1 MSMESSIYFYC
12 DDLPGNSP
20 MRQKGW
26 LEERERGGYISPS
39 YKAPLKTDGKL
50 DFHEWEKF
58 LKRNRSLL
66 LQCESPR
73 IDLGIMADCQ
83 VADFDLRV
91 PVRVL
96 QAFAKAKVWLGLT
109 LMPNGNNQ
117 VRYQQKCHNTLSAD
131 TPSGGRPPALPPSIR
146 QHQGK
151 MGLYPIRANSSLY
164 SPDELPPDAT
174 TIAIC
179 QYLGEWGFASNDV
192 PPALMETLS
201 TRNAELRLHINT
213 PQRRGRKINCTLS

>member
-1 MSMESSIYFYC
+1 MSIESSIYFYC
-12 DDLPGNSP
+12 DDLPCDSP
-20 MRQKGW
+20 MLQKGW
-26 LEERERGGYISPS
+26 LQERERGGYISPS
-39 YKAPLKTDGKL
+39 YKSPLETDGKV
-50 DFHEWEKF
+50 DFREWEKF
-58 LKRNRSLL
+58 LKRNRALL
-66 LQCESPR
+66 LQCESAR
-73 IDLGIMADCQ
+73 IDIGIMADCQ

-117 VRYQQKCHNTLSAD
+117 IRYQQKYYNTFSAD
-131 TPSGGRPPALPPSIR
+131 TPSSEGPPALPPTIL
-146 QHQGK
+146 QHQAK
-151 MGLYPIRANSSLY
+151 MGLYPIDANSSLY
-164 SPDELPPDAT
+164 TPDEIPPDAT

-201 TRNAELRLHINT
+201 DRNTELRLHINM
-213 PQRRGRKINCTLS
+213 PQRRGRKMNCILG